1 MQDLSQIVK
10 NIFMANY
17 INKKYYIYLFFFQ
30 VKADSNP
37 ELQVQPLSKSKSI
50 NSADKIIY
58 ISWCTNDYKYVDSSV
73 SFDVK

>member
-17 INKKYYIYLFFFQ
+17 INKKYFIYFFFFQ

-37 ELQVQPLSKSKSI
+37 ELQVHKSELLSSPNTPITHQAKS
-50 NSADKIIY
+50 
-58 ISWCTNDYKYVDSSV
+58 VGLG
-73 SFDVK
+73 VKLVQN